1 MLCVNKYGIHSKV
14 VCCRKSS
21 IVRIQFQKKSIVRIQ
36 EKILVVSNRKTINY
50 PFLQHSCKFALRSG
64 QAERLQADVVEEV
77 SACSPHGSMIPSSH
91 WPHGGQIELS
101 GDMHL

>member
-1 MLCVNKYGIHSKV
+1 M
-14 VCCRKSS
+14 
-21 IVRIQFQKKSIVRIQ
+21 RIQFQKKKHCENSR
-36 EKILVVSNRKTINY
+36 EKIGYNVSNKKIINY
-50 PFLQHSCKFALRSG
+50 PFLQRSCKFALRFG